1 MTEDTFKRI
10 RAIRSC
16 LQYLLIDISEVGSDR
31 SACLIRLA
39 ITELDDMSDR
49 DIETA
54 RAVSR
59 PSWLT

>member
-1 MTEDTFKRI
+1 MTEDTSKKI

-16 LQYLLIDISEVGSDR
+16 LQHLLIDISEVGSER

-49 DIETA
+49 GIETA

-59 PSWLT
+59 PIWLT

>member
-1 MTEDTFKRI
+1 MTEDTSKKI

-16 LQYLLIDISEVGSDR
+16 LQYLLIDISDVGLER

-59 PSWLT
+59 PSSLT